1 MHGPPR
7 ILIVD
12 DDPHIREVIRFALER
27 ADFHTLEA
35 GDGARA
41 LELCRGL
48 QPPDLMVLDILMPE
62 MDGTEVC
69 RRLRA
74 ESRLPIVF
82 LSSRDDE
89 IDRILGLELGGDDY
103 LTKPFSPRELVARVR
118 AVLRRTREP
127 APESPGPVLR
137 RGPLVL
143 DPERFTAHWD
153 KEPLTL
159 TVTEHGLLR
168 TLMGRQGKVYTREEL
183 MTGAYR
189 DHNIVTDRTINTH
202 IKRLRRKLA
211 AVGAEPIETVHGVG
225 YRLVI
230 DDEP

>member
-1 MHGPPR
+1 MDSRPR

-27 ADFHTLEA
+27 ADFRTTEA

-41 LELCRGL
+41 LELCRSTP
-48 QPPDLMVLDILMPE
+48 PPDLVVLDILMPE

-118 AVLRRTREP
+118 AVLRRTRP
-127 APESPGPVLR
+127 PVPESPGGVLR

-143 DPERFTAHWD
+143 DPEGFTARWGD
-153 KEPLTL
+153 EPLTL
-159 TVTEHGLLR
+159 TVTEYGLLR
-168 TLMGRQGKVYTREEL
+168 TLMGREGKVYTRDEL
-183 MTGAYR
+183 MAGAYR

-202 IKRLRRKLA
+202 VKRLRRKLA
-211 AVGAEPIETVHGVG
+211 AAGAQPIETVHGVG

-230 DDEP
+230 DDAP